1 MLLDTPLF
9 DSENQPT
16 PPLTL
21 VNPTAPA
28 PVQQA
33 DPPPNPINQTA
44 PPQDPANQEEL
55 GTHDLKRK
63 EHPTS
68 PRTTPKKLRYE
79 DVRLEVSGSQF
90 WGFQLPANKVDKPYK
105 DVESSRI
112 PITLVEEM
120 GLHPSPKAL

>member
-63 EHPTS
+63 EHPVS
-68 PRTTPKKLRYE
+68 PRTTSKKSRYE
-79 DVRLEVSGSQF
+79 DVRLEVSGS
-90 WGFQLPANKVDKPYK
+90 
-105 DVESSRI
+105 
-112 PITLVEEM
+112 
-120 GLHPSPKAL
+120 